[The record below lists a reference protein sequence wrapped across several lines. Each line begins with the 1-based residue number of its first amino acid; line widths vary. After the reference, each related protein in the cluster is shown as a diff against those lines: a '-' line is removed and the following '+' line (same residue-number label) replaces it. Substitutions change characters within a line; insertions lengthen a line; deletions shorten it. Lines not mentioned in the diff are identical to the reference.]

1 MIDANA
7 STAEPCGPSRAGA
20 GRACHYNAPMMN
32 RFRSWGGF
40 PTATPRAVLPMAWRD
55 SPLRLELAGGPY
67 LPFAMGR
74 SYGDSCLNDGG
85 VLLDTL
91 PLDRFIRFDPRT
103 GLLAAEAGITLAQI
117 LDLVVPQGW
126 FLPVSPGTKFV
137 SLGGAIAND
146 VHGKNH
152 HLAGSF
158 GRHVTQLELA
168 RSDGGRQRCTPT
180 ENAERFAATVGGLG
194 LTGLITWAE
203 IQLIPIPGP
212 QIELEAR
219 RFHGLRAFLD
229 LSLNTDEADPYTAAW
244 IDGMG
249 RGSRLGR
256 GVFLFGRHAR
266 GDGAWKGAG
275 ASPLRLPMDLPS
287 GLIIPAAVR
296 AFNEVYFAAQA
307 RREKRAFADYNA
319 FFYPLDIIHNWN
331 RAYGRRGFL
340 QWQCVVPHD
349 DSGAAAE
356 AILDRLAASR
366 LAYFVVGKVFGDRPS
381 PGLLSFPRPGI
392 TLAVDLPNVGERLM
406 RLLEELDGM
415 VVQAGGAIYPA
426 KDARMSPATFRA
438 SFPQLERFRSHV
450 DPAFSSSFWRRVSP

>member
-1 MIDANA
+1 
-7 STAEPCGPSRAGA
+7 
-20 GRACHYNAPMMN
+20 MN

-40 PTATPRAVLPMAWRD
+40 PSALPRAVLPVDWRD
-55 SPLRLELAGGPY
+55 APPLPDPTGGPY

-74 SYGDSCLNDGG
+74 SYGDVCLNDGG
-85 VLLDTL
+85 ILLDTL
-91 PLDRFIRFDPRT
+91 PLDRFIRFDAAT
-103 GLLAAEAGITLAQI
+103 GLLAAETGVTLAQI

-126 FLPVSPGTKFV
+126 FLPVTPGTKFV

-158 GRHVTQLELA
+158 GCHVTQLELV
-168 RSDGGRQRCTPT
+168 RSDGSRQRCTPT
-180 ENAERFAATVGGLG
+180 ENAERFAATIGGLG
-194 LTGLITWAE
+194 LTGLVTWAE

-219 RFHGLRAFLD
+219 RFQGLRAFLD
-229 LSLNTDEADPYTAAW
+229 LSLNTDAADPYTAAW

-249 RGSRLGR
+249 RGKQLGR

-266 GDGAWKGAG
+266 GDGRWRGAG
-275 ASPLRLPMDLPS
+275 ASPLRLPFDLPS
-287 GLIIPAAVR
+287 GLVVPAAVGV
-296 AFNEVYFAAQA
+296 FNELTYRVQG
-307 RREKRAFADYNA
+307 RRRPRAFADYNA
-319 FFYPLDIIHNWN
+319 FFYPLDIVHNWN
-331 RAYGRRGFL
+331 RGYGRRGFL

-349 DSGAAAE
+349 DGGAAAE

-366 LAYFVVGKVFGDRPS
+366 LAYFVVGKVFGDHPS

-392 TLAVDLPNVGERLM
+392 TLAVDLPNVGRRLM
-406 RLLEELDGM
+406 SLLEDLDAK

-426 KDARMSPATFRA
+426 KDARMSPDTFRA
-438 SFPQLERFRSHV
+438 SFPQLERFRTQV
-450 DPAFSSSFWRRVSP
+450 DPAFSSGFWRRVNL

>member
-1 MIDANA
+1 
-7 STAEPCGPSRAGA
+7 
-20 GRACHYNAPMMN
+20 MN

-40 PTATPRAVLPMAWRD
+40 PSALPRAVLPVDWRD
-55 SPLRLELAGGPY
+55 APPLPDPTGGPY

-74 SYGDSCLNDGG
+74 SYGDVCLNDGG
-85 VLLDTL
+85 ILLDTL
-91 PLDRFIRFDPRT
+91 PLDRFIRFDAAT
-103 GLLAAEAGITLAQI
+103 GLLAAETGVTLAQI

-126 FLPVSPGTKFV
+126 FLPVTPGTKFV

-158 GRHVTQLELA
+158 GCHVTQLELV
-168 RSDGGRQRCTPT
+168 RSDGSRQRCTPT
-180 ENAERFAATVGGLG
+180 ENAERFAATIGGLG
-194 LTGLITWAE
+194 LTGLVTWAE

-219 RFHGLRAFLD
+219 RFQGLRAFLD
-229 LSLNTDEADPYTAAW
+229 LSLNTDAADPYTAAW

-249 RGSRLGR
+249 RGKQLGR

-266 GDGAWKGAG
+266 GDGRWRGAG
-275 ASPLRLPMDLPS
+275 ASPLRLPFDLPS
-287 GLIIPAAVR
+287 GLVVPAAVGV
-296 AFNEVYFAAQA
+296 FNELTYRVQG
-307 RREKRAFADYNA
+307 RRRPRAFADYNA
-319 FFYPLDIIHNWN
+319 FFYPLDIVHNWN
-331 RAYGRRGFL
+331 RGYGRRGFL

-349 DSGAAAE
+349 DGGAAAE

-366 LAYFVVGKVFGDRPS
+366 LAYFVVGKVFGDHPS

-392 TLAVDLPNVGERLM
+392 TLAVDLPNVGSRLM
-406 RLLEELDGM
+406 GLLEELDGM

-426 KDARMSPATFRA
+426 KDARMSPDTFRA
-438 SFPQLERFRSHV
+438 SFPQLERFRAQV
-450 DPAFSSSFWRRVSP
+450 DPAFSSGFWRRVNP

>member
-1 MIDANA
+1 
-7 STAEPCGPSRAGA
+7 
-20 GRACHYNAPMMN
+20 MMN

-55 SPLRLELAGGPY
+55 APLRLELAGGPY

-74 SYGDSCLNDGG
+74 SYGDSCLNGGG

-103 GLLAAEAGITLAQI
+103 GLLAAEAGVTLAQI

-152 HLAGSF
+152 HLA
-158 GRHVTQLELA
+158 
-168 RSDGGRQRCTPT
+168 
-180 ENAERFAATVGGLG
+180 
-194 LTGLITWAE
+194 GLITWAE

-296 AFNEVYFAAQA
+296 AFNEVYFAAQT

-392 TLAVDLPNVGERLM
+392 TLAVDLPNVGERLL

>member
-1 MIDANA
+1 M
-7 STAEPCGPSRAGA
+7 T
-20 GRACHYNAPMMN
+20 
-32 RFRSWGGF
+32 RFRSWGGY
-40 PTATPRAVLPMAWRD
+40 PTAAPRAVLPLRWRD
-55 SPLRLELAGGPY
+55 APLPTDPGGGPY

-74 SYGDSCLNDGG
+74 SYGDVCLNGGG

-91 PLDRFIRFDPRT
+91 PLDRFVRFDAAT
-103 GLLAAEAGITLAQI
+103 GLLAAEAGVTLAQI
-117 LDLVVPQGW
+117 LDLVVPAGW
-126 FLPVSPGTKFV
+126 FLPVTPGTKFV

-152 HLAGSF
+152 HLAGTF
-158 GRHVTQLELA
+158 GCHVTQLELR
-168 RSDGGRQRCTPT
+168 RSDGSCRTCSPDL
-180 ENAERFAATVGGLG
+180 NAELFAATVGGLG

-203 IQLIPIPGP
+203 LQLIPIPGP

-219 RFHGLRAFLD
+219 RFHGMREFLD
-229 LSLNTDEADPYTAAW
+229 LSLGTDAADPYTAAW

-249 RGSRLGR
+249 RGRMLGR

-266 GDGAWKGAG
+266 GDGRWKGAG
-275 ASPLRLPMDLPS
+275 ASPLRLPLDLPS
-287 GLIIPAAVR
+287 GAIFPAAVR
-296 AFNEVYFAAQA
+296 AFNGLYYAAQA
-307 RREKRAFADYNA
+307 RRERRAFADYDA
-319 FFYPLDIIHNWN
+319 FFYPLDIVHNWN

-340 QWQCVVPHD
+340 QWQCVVPHAD
-349 DSGAAAE
+349 GGAAAE

-392 TLAVDLPNVGERLM
+392 TLAVDLPNVGERLLG
-406 RLLEELDGM
+406 LLEALDGL

-438 SFPQLERFRSHV
+438 SFPRLAEFRTQV
-450 DPAFSSSFWRRVSP
+450 DPAFASSFWRRAGG

>member
-1 MIDANA
+1 
-7 STAEPCGPSRAGA
+7 
-20 GRACHYNAPMMN
+20 MN

-40 PTATPRAVLPMAWRD
+40 PSALPRAVLPVDWRD
-55 SPLRLELAGGPY
+55 APPLPDPTGGPY

-74 SYGDSCLNDGG
+74 SYGDVCLNDGG
-85 VLLDTL
+85 ILLDTL
-91 PLDRFIRFDPRT
+91 PLDRFIRFDAAT
-103 GLLAAEAGITLAQI
+103 GRLAAETGVTLAQI

-126 FLPVSPGTKFV
+126 FLPVTPGTKFV

-158 GRHVTQLELA
+158 GCHVTQLELV
-168 RSDGGRQRCTPT
+168 RSDGSRQRCTPT
-180 ENAERFAATVGGLG
+180 ENAERFAATIGGLG
-194 LTGLITWAE
+194 LTGLVTWAE

-219 RFHGLRAFLD
+219 RFQGLRAFLD
-229 LSLNTDEADPYTAAW
+229 LSLNTDAADPYTAAW

-249 RGSRLGR
+249 RGKQLGR

-266 GDGAWKGAG
+266 GDGRWRGAG
-275 ASPLRLPMDLPS
+275 ASPLRLPFDLPS
-287 GLIIPAAVR
+287 GLVVPAAVGV
-296 AFNEVYFAAQA
+296 FNELTYRVQG
-307 RREKRAFADYNA
+307 RRRPRAFADYNA
-319 FFYPLDIIHNWN
+319 FFYPLDIVHNWN
-331 RAYGRRGFL
+331 RGYGRRGFL

-349 DSGAAAE
+349 DGGAAAE

-366 LAYFVVGKVFGDRPS
+366 LAYFVVGKVFGDHPS

-392 TLAVDLPNVGERLM
+392 TLAVDLPNVGRRLM
-406 RLLEELDGM
+406 SLLEDLDAK

-426 KDARMSPATFRA
+426 KDARMSPDTFRA
-438 SFPQLERFRSHV
+438 SFPQLERFRAQV
-450 DPAFSSSFWRRVSP
+450 DPAFSSGFWRRVNL